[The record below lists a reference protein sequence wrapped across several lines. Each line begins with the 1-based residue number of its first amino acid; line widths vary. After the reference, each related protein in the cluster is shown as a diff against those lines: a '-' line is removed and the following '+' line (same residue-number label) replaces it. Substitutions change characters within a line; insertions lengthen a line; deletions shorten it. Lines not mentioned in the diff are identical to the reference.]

1 MLRLLLR
8 TLLAQLLLFFLKLV
22 EQHGQCRNLVRLI
35 VHLGS
40 QLLHVYLSLFLI
52 VDILL
57 VEFLELLLEI
67 QNAIVAVQLR
77 GFHFGFANRAFL
89 SVELGTV

>member
-1 MLRLLLR
+1 M
-8 TLLAQLLLFFLKLV
+8 LLFFLKLC
-22 EQHGQCRNLVRLI
+22 EQHCQCRTLVRLI

-40 QLLHVYLSLFLI
+40 QLLHIYLSLLLI

-57 VEFLELLLEI
+57 VDFLELHLEI

-77 GFHFGFANRAFL
+77 CFHFGFANRAFF